1 VISTKAR
8 VDCSII
14 DVSDVIVCK
23 FAKKEAYAV
32 IGDGN
37 DDFFFQPGTPAC
49 FGSMFHLYQNCTTVG
64 PQTGQRIKYG
74 DHIPDVCTLR
84 DYRRSRLPMVEE

>member
-1 VISTKAR
+1 MAADKCSGVRVCGVISTKAR

-32 IGDGN
+32 NGDGN
-37 DDFFFQPGTPAC
+37 DDFFFQSGTPAC
-49 FGSMFHLYQNCTTVG
+49 FGSMFHLYQNSATVG
-64 PQTGQRIKYG
+64 P
-74 DHIPDVCTLR
+74 
-84 DYRRSRLPMVEE
+84 